1 MDYGEAMVDKAMYN
15 VAKLRIYGACSIH
28 LVRSCQ
34 ICCLVINKKQHENFR
49 IVAQTLILML
59 FCIDTRAK
67 SLIPAFRTLYEGPV
81 FDVLSNRFISFENLV
96 KVKKWKKSLPQGNCW
111 QPNLSLCSWFLL
123 LGVRVWKSQVGV
135 AAWFPYFIVI
145 AFSKI

>member
-96 KVKKWKKSLPQGNCW
+96 KVKKNGRKAFHRVIVDSQTYHSVHGSFCSALEFGSLKSVLQ
-111 QPNLSLCSWFLL
+111 LDFHIS
-123 LGVRVWKSQVGV
+123 
-135 AAWFPYFIVI
+135 
-145 AFSKI
+145 